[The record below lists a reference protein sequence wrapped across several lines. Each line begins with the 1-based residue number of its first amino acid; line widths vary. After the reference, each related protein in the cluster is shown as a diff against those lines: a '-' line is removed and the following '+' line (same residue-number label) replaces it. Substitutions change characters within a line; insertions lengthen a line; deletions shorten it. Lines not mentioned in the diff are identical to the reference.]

1 MNPTDVKDTVSVIGA
16 NAGALGITLTQ
27 CNEALQFVSLVL
39 AISYTGYK
47 IFKAWNKNE
56 ALSSSL

>member
-1 MNPTDVKDTVSVIGA
+1 MNPTDLKDTVSVIGA

-39 AISYTGYK
+39 AIGYTGYK

-56 ALSSSL
+56 A